1 MWRKPLSRQQAPLDC
16 GPQCTPPISIHWS
29 PDALSWGR
37 KELFH
42 SNSKFTE
49 EQPRNWKLN
58 IYLGTNVLLP

>member
-1 MWRKPLSRQQAPLDC
+1 MAPSARLLSLSI
-16 GPQCTPPISIHWS
+16 GPQMRFPR
-29 PDALSWGR
+29 GR

-42 SNSKFTE
+42 SNSEFTE